1 MIKILIYIL
10 LIYIV
15 YKVFRSLMTPSGSS
29 ATKSDGGTGSFDDIM
44 IKDPVCEVY
53 FPKKDGIYLNDN
65 GNEIY
70 FCSKECRDKF
80 LDLQSKK

>member
-1 MIKILIYIL
+1 MIKILIYLL

-15 YKVFRSLMTPSGSS
+15 YKVFRSLMTTSESS
-29 ATKSDGGTGSFDDIM
+29 ARRNHGETGPVDDIM

-53 FPKKDGIYLNDN
+53 FPKKDGIYFNID
-65 GNEIY
+65 GNEIC

-80 LDLQSKK
+80 IDLQSKK

>member
-1 MIKILIYIL
+1 MIKILLYIL

-15 YKVFRSLMTPSGSS
+15 YKVFRSLIAPSGSS
-29 ATKSDGGTGSFDDIM
+29 AMRGRGETGSSDDIM

-53 FPKKDGIYLNDN
+53 FPKKDGIYLNVD
-65 GNEIY
+65 GKEIY

>member
-15 YKVFRSLMTPSGSS
+15 YKVFRSLVAPSGSS
-29 ATKSDGGTGSFDDIM
+29 AMRSNQETGSFDDVM

-53 FPKKDGIYLNDN
+53 FPKKDGIYLNNN

>member
-1 MIKILIYIL
+1 VIKILLYIL

-15 YKVFRSLMTPSGSS
+15 YKVFRSLVTPSGSS
-29 ATKSDGGTGSFDDIM
+29 TTRSHGGADSFDDVM
-44 IKDPVCEVY
+44 VKDPVCEVY
-53 FPKKDGIYLNDN
+53 FPKKDGIYLNNN

>member
-15 YKVFRSLMTPSGSS
+15 YKVFRSLVTPSGSS
-29 ATKSDGGTGSFDDIM
+29 AMRSDGETGSFDDIM

-53 FPKKDGIYLNDN
+53 FPKKDGIYLNN
-65 GNEIY
+65 KGNEHY

-80 LDLQSKK
+80 LKLQNN

>member
-1 MIKILIYIL
+1 MIRILIYIL

-15 YKVFRSLMTPSGSS
+15 YKVFRYLMTPSGSS
-29 ATKSDGGTGSFDDIM
+29 VTKSDGETGSFDDIM

-53 FPKKDGIYLNDN
+53 FPKKDGIYLNNN

-80 LDLQSKK
+80 LKLQNN